1 MSWLVENVQSVRSG
15 EGILQIVPGDKKWA
29 KYVLDV
35 TFSGNKLT
43 CTLAGYAITYTLTP
57 EQALELADG
66 LAKLIPKLPIEEIVE
81 CQPLK

>member
-15 EGILQIVPGDKKWA
+15 EGVLQIVPGDKKWA

-35 TFSGNKLT
+35 SFTANKLT
-43 CTLAGYAITYTLTP
+43 LTLAGYTITYALTP
-57 EQALELADG
+57 AQAEELAEG
-66 LAKLIPKLPIEEIVE
+66 LTNLIPKEPFR